1 MWSLLKDAALGWI
14 NDNASRLSAALAY
27 YTVFSL
33 APLLVIVVFLI
44 GLFYGAEAAR
54 GQVAE
59 QLSELMGSAAAETI
73 QSAIAAT
80 SRMEKTGWIA
90 TVTGVFV
97 LLFGATS
104 VFGELKNALNHIW
117 GVEVR
122 PGRTVVT
129 LIRDRFLSFSLVLCV
144 GFLLVVSLLISA
156 TISVVSTYMSG
167 FFALPPLFWQV
178 TDFLLS
184 IVITGVLF
192 AMIFKVLPNVILAW
206 QDVAA
211 GGLVTALLFTIG
223 KSILAWYLGTSSVAS
238 SFGAA
243 GALVVVLLWFYYT
256 TSILFFGAEFT
267 KAWVKQRVGRITP
280 HRHAYLL
287 APRPGPPEV
296 PAEF

>member
-1 MWSLLKDAALGWI
+1 MWSLLKEAALGWVA
-14 NDNASRLSAALAY
+14 DNASRLSAALAY

-44 GLFYGAEAAR
+44 GLFYGEEAAR
-54 GQVAE
+54 GQVSQ
-59 QLSELMGSAAAETI
+59 QLSSLMGSAAAETI
-73 QSAIAAT
+73 ESAIAAT

-90 TVTGVFV
+90 TASGVAV

-104 VFGELKNALNHIW
+104 VFGELKNSLNHIW

-122 PGRTVVT
+122 PGRTVLT

-144 GFLLVVSLLISA
+144 GFLLMVSLLISA
-156 TISVVSTYMSG
+156 AISLVSTYMAGYFS
-167 FFALPPLFWQV
+167 LPTAVWQAV
-178 TDFLLS
+178 DFLVS
-184 IVITGVLF
+184 VVITGVLF

-211 GGLVTALLFTIG
+211 GGLLTALLFTIG
-223 KSILAWYLGTSSVAS
+223 KSVLAWYLGTSSVAS

-267 KAWVKQRVGRITP
+267 KAWVKQRVGQITP
-280 HRHAYLL
+280 HRRAYLL
-287 APRPGPPEV
+287 APPAKAPE
-296 PAEF
+296 ATESL